1 VWKLILDKKLNGLYK
16 LKVYLVSRRKQILR
30 MCNDRMSVCMKT
42 QQNFKEDQ
50 QFIRLGLELRVLRTI
65 QEITGITDEELLKIL
80 NEGNKNKD

>member
-1 VWKLILDKKLNGLYK
+1 MKENPLNK

-42 QQNFKEDQ
+42 KQNFKEDQ

-65 QEITGITDEELLKIL
+65 QEITDITDEELLKIL